1 MKRAKCANYACKAH
15 RTEEAAKL
23 TGFDIVEMITLKEN
37 ETGDEHLLIPG
48 DTRFKWSMLDDE
60 LNYRLF

>member
-37 ETGDEHLLIPG
+37 ETGKE
-48 DTRFKWSMLDDE
+48 
-60 LNYRLF
+60 YR